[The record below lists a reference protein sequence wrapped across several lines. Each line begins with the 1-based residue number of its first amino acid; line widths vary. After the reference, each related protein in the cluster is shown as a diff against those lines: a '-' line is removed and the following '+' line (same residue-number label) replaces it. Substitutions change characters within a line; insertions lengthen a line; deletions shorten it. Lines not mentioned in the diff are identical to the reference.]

1 MAGLQYCVYS
11 RFQVGI
17 VWTPPAGRP
26 GAGAAKRREMQK
38 KETLIVAGFGLL
50 TIIVAGLAL
59 LSLKI
64 ALVAVVGITAA
75 LVIFFKPF
83 YGLIIYL
90 VLLYIRPQDFVP
102 ALERLRIMLILATA
116 IIVIFFIHQT
126 VRRARISIFGT
137 RQNILM
143 FLLLVI
149 VPFSDIVNGRFAE
162 SYDGLNE
169 FLTVFLLFFLIVNI
183 VDDEDKF
190 RKVCWVLVSLTVL
203 ISING
208 IIMHFQ
214 GTGLAGS
221 TPVEGTRVRWIG
233 IFGDPNDYALVIN
246 SFFPFLLVT
255 LFDKTVSKWA
265 RFLILIGVLISVL
278 TLYYT
283 NSRGGF
289 LAFLCI
295 IGIFSV
301 KRWGLLKG
309 MAVGAIFL
317 AAGIAMAPSRMGN
330 LSPYEVSAAGRV
342 NSWIDGLVYLK
353 LHPLF
358 GIGFQNFG
366 EYSTLA
372 AHSAFIKCMAELG
385 GIGYFMWMALLYTSY
400 TDVMKVSGKRNGTI
414 VQKRNVYERYAD
426 ILQLS
431 LIGFV
436 ASAVFLS
443 QTFMPVLYILVALS
457 TLASHNP
464 LSGLKFPSFLSGG
477 ETWRIIL
484 LMGASI
490 LGYKLLA
497 MLYM

>member
-1 MAGLQYCVYS
+1 
-11 RFQVGI
+11 
-17 VWTPPAGRP
+17 
-26 GAGAAKRREMQK
+26 MQK
-38 KETLIVAGFGLL
+38 KEAIIIAAFGLM
-50 TIIVAGLAL
+50 TIMVAALAL

-64 ALVAVVGITAA
+64 ALVAVVGMTAA
-75 LVIFFKPF
+75 LIIFFKPF

-90 VLLYIRPQDFVP
+90 VLLYIRPQDFIP
-102 ALERLRIMLILATA
+102 ALERMRIMLVLASAIL
-116 IIVIFFIHQT
+116 VIFFIHKT
-126 VRRARISIFGT
+126 FRRARISIFAT
-137 RQNILM
+137 RQHILM
-143 FLLLVI
+143 FILLVI
-149 VPFSDIVNGRFAE
+149 VPVSDIVNGRFAE
-162 SYDGLNE
+162 SWDGLNE

-208 IIMHFQ
+208 IIMHFR

-233 IFGDPNDYALVIN
+233 IFGDPNDYALAIN

-255 LFDKTVSKWA
+255 LFDRTVSRTS
-265 RFLILIGVLISVL
+265 RFLILVGVLISVL

-289 LAFLCI
+289 IAFLCI

-309 MAVGAIFL
+309 IAVGAVFL
-317 AAGIAMAPSRMGN
+317 AAGIALAPSRMGN

-353 LHPLF
+353 GHPIF
-358 GIGFQNFG
+358 GIGFQNF
-366 EYSTLA
+366 EDYSTLA

-385 GIGYFMWMALLYTSY
+385 MTGYFVWMAILYVSY
-400 TDVMKVSGKRNGTI
+400 TDVIKVSGKKNAAVALRRNAF
-414 VQKRNVYERYAD
+414 ERYAE

-431 LIGFV
+431 LIGFA

-443 QTFMPVLYILVALS
+443 QTFMPVLYLLVALS
-457 TLASHNP
+457 TLASHNT
-464 LSGLKFPSFLSGG
+464 LSGLRFPRFLSGG
-477 ETWRIIL
+477 EIWRIVL
-484 LMGASI
+484 LIGASM
-490 LGYKLLA
+490 LGYKVLA

>member
-1 MAGLQYCVYS
+1 MLGS
-11 RFQVGI
+11 
-17 VWTPPAGRP
+17 AGR
-26 GAGAAKRREMQK
+26 GSRLGRGQWSKMQK
-38 KETLIVAGFGLL
+38 KETIIIAGFGLM
-50 TIIVAGLAL
+50 TILVAGLAL

-64 ALVAVVGITAA
+64 ALVAVVGMTTA
-75 LVIFFKPF
+75 LIIFFKPF

-102 ALERLRIMLILATA
+102 ALERMRIMLILAA
-116 IIVIFFIHQT
+116 VILVIFFIHQT

-143 FLLLVI
+143 FLLLAI
-149 VPFSDIVNGRFAE
+149 VPVSDIVNGRFAE
-162 SYDGLNE
+162 SWDGLNE

-208 IIMHFQ
+208 IIMHFR

-255 LFDKTVSKWA
+255 LFDRMVSRTA
-265 RFLILIGVLISVL
+265 RFLILVGVLISVL

-289 LAFLCI
+289 IAFLCI

-309 MAVGAIFL
+309 MAVGALFL
-317 AAGIAMAPSRMGN
+317 AAGIALAPSRMGN

-353 LHPLF
+353 SHPLF

-366 EYSTLA
+366 EFSTLA

-385 GIGYFMWMALLYTSY
+385 MIGYFVWMSLLYVSY
-400 TDVMKVSGKRNGTI
+400 TDVIKISVRKNGAAVQRRNA
-414 VQKRNVYERYAD
+414 YERYAE
-426 ILQLS
+426 ILQLA

-457 TLASHNP
+457 TLASHNT
-464 LSGLKFPSFLSGG
+464 LSGMRFPRFLSVG
-477 ETWRIIL
+477 EIWRVAL
-484 LMGASI
+484 LIGASI